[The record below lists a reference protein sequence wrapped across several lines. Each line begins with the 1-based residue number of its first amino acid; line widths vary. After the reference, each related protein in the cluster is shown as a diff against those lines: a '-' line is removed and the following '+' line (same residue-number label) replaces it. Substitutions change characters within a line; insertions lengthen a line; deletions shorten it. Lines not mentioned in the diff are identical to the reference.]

1 MNKKGILPKQTTCV
15 CDDQL
20 YSFAVAELSDVLLLI
35 QSGVGQHYYL
45 GCKKIKNLKHQLFFP
60 FLVLKEWGTSIYHN
74 HTWNFAR

>member
-45 GCKKIKNLKHQLFFP
+45 GCKKIKNKKFKTP
-60 FLVLKEWGTSIYHN
+60 TFLSFLSAEGVGH
-74 HTWNFAR
+74 